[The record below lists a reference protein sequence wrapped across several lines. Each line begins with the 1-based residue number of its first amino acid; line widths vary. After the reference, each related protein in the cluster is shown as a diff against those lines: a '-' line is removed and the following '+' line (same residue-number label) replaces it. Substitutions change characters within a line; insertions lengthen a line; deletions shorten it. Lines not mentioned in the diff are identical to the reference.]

1 MKYRR
6 KSVRWN
12 TMRILAAGFLGV
24 IFLGGVLLWLPISNQ
39 QPIAFID
46 ALFTSTSA
54 VCVTGLITITPQVQ
68 FTLFG
73 KIVLMLLIQIG
84 GLGVVACIA
93 SFFFL
98 LKKRITVKERIVI
111 QETYNMDRIGGI
123 VGMLR
128 RIILGV
134 FAVEGAGAVLYAFQ
148 FVPEYGWVKG
158 LGYSIFHSVSA
169 FCNAGIDVLGS
180 TSLSVYSANP
190 LINLTTMAL
199 IILGGLGFVVWF
211 AVLDHF
217 RKTWR
222 RRPFAAGGFAGLKL
236 HTKRVLLMTAILL
249 VVGTVG
255 IFLMEYRNPQTMGD
269 MGFGEKLLA
278 SAFQSVTTRTAG
290 FFTVSQGALYDE
302 TKLFCSILMF
312 IGGSPAGTAG
322 GIKTTTIAML
332 LLTCLVVV
340 RGGREIECFGRKI
353 TFANFRTGFAVALL
367 AFGIFLA
374 GTMLIAVFE
383 ADSVALIDII
393 YETTSAIGTVGLTA
407 DLTPHL
413 ERASQVILML
423 LMYTGRIGPITLALV
438 FAGKTN
444 PKSRLRELPGERVI
458 VG

>member
-54 VCVTGLITITPQVQ
+54 VFVTGLITITPQVQ

-211 AVLDHF
+211 DVLDHF

-236 HTKRVLLMTAILL
+236 HTKLVLLMTAMLL

-278 SAFQSVTTRTAG
+278 STFQSVTTRTAG
-290 FFTVSQGALYDE
+290 FFTVPQGALYDE

-438 FAGKTN
+438 FAGKTD

>member
-211 AVLDHF
+211 DVLDHF
-217 RKTWR
+217 QKTWR
-222 RRPFAAGGFAGLKL
+222 RRPFAAGGFAELKL
-236 HTKRVLLMTAILL
+236 HTKLVLLMTAMLL

-290 FFTVSQGALYDE
+290 FFTVPQGALYDE

-438 FAGKTN
+438 FAGKTD

>member
-211 AVLDHF
+211 DVLDHF

-236 HTKRVLLMTAILL
+236 HTKLVLLMTAILL

-438 FAGKTN
+438 FAGKTD